1 MQRTV
6 HGTTIKFATV
16 EKDTNGQL
24 AIVEHNYKSTEK
36 DTKKAV
42 KEFRKNYPNDA
53 IISTEEFTQLY
64 VLDDEI
70 FFKYA
75 VPVDTTEEIEE
86 WQTETGGYS
95 PPNPP
100 KVKSQKMIL
109 L

>member
-6 HGTTIKFATV
+6 HGTNIKFATV

-36 DTKKAV
+36 DSKKAV
-42 KEFRKNYPNDA
+42 KEFRKNHPNEA
-53 IISTEEFTQLY
+53 IITTEEFTQLY

-75 VPVDTTEEIEE
+75 VAVDTAEETEEWRI
-86 WQTETGGYS
+86 
-95 PPNPP
+95 
-100 KVKSQKMIL
+100 KMGE
-109 L
+109 